1 MRHAGLRQPSAV
13 PIGKHRDGGQGSG
26 IQLVNCVVLMLTVRI
41 LDAGLHRHDK
51 RIVLD

>member
-1 MRHAGLRQPSAV
+1 
-13 PIGKHRDGGQGSG
+13 
-26 IQLVNCVVLMLTVRI
+26 VVLMLTVRI

>member
-13 PIGKHRDGGQGSG
+13 AWYCYGGQGSG